1 MNSMDQHAD
10 GPRCEILIIGYG
22 NTLRGDDGVGPYVAT
37 VAASWGPLGVQSLAV
52 PQLTPEIAEL
62 LAGAELAIFIDARLD
77 EDKEVVELSPLAAS
91 ESARVLGHASDPR
104 SLLALAQTVFGSHPR
119 AWLITIPAADV
130 SLGESLS
137 SIAMRG
143 ADAALARIRALVG
156 HENLHA
162 TTSRAPAAIAI
173 RAQGLQAAGSLSG
186 QGSARPR

>member
-1 MNSMDQHAD
+1 MNSMDQRAD

-37 VAASWGPLGVQSLAV
+37 VAASWGLAGVQSLAV

-62 LAGAELAIFIDARLD
+62 LVGAELAIFIDSRLD
-77 EDKEVVELSPLAAS
+77 EDEEKIEVFSLAAS

-137 SIAMRG
+137 PIAMRG
-143 ADAALARIRALVG
+143 AEAALARIRALVG

-162 TTSRAPAAIAI
+162 TTPRAPGAIAI
-173 RAQGLQAAGSLSG
+173 RAQGSQAAGSLSG
-186 QGSARPR
+186 QASARTR